1 MLAYGRDSSKV
12 CVARERQG
20 LWVVIKTWGQL
31 RVSGSHGGFRQRSGT
46 F

>member
-1 MLAYGRDSSKV
+1 MLAYRRESSKV

-20 LWVVIKTWGQL
+20 LWAVMKTWGQL
-31 RVSGSHGGFRQRSGT
+31 RLGGSHGGFRQRSST